1 MEETSLTTNKILPK
15 KREIWLVNLEP
26 TLGVEIKKIRPVVVI
41 NSDAIGKLP
50 LKLIAPITDWKN
62 YYSQNPWH
70 IQIVPNSSN
79 NLSKISAIDTLQLR
93 GVDIQRFQKKIGLIS
108 EEEMQ
113 KIAISII
120 TVIDIDL
127 KTFLS

>member
-1 MEETSLTTNKILPK
+1 MSTKTILPK
-15 KREIWLVNLEP
+15 KGEIWLVNLEP

-50 LKLIAPITDWKN
+50 LKLIAPITDWKSHFN
-62 YYSQNPWH
+62 QNPWH
-70 IQIVPNSSN
+70 VQIIPNSTN
-79 NLSKISAIDTLQLR
+79 NLTKISAVDTIQLR
-93 GVDIQRFQKKIGLIS
+93 GVDIQRFQKKIGVIY

-113 KIAISII
+113 KIAMSII

-127 KTFLS
+127 KTFF

>member
-1 MEETSLTTNKILPK
+1 LIIKTILPK

-50 LKLIAPITDWKN
+50 LKLIAPITDWKSHF
-62 YYSQNPWH
+62 SQNPWH
-70 IQIVPNSSN
+70 VQIIPNSTN
-79 NLSKISAIDTLQLR
+79 NLTKISAIDTLQLR
-93 GVDIQRFQKKIGLIS
+93 GVDIQRFQKKIGFIS

-113 KIAISII
+113 KITISII

-127 KTFLS
+127 NSLLC

>member
-1 MEETSLTTNKILPK
+1 MPK
-15 KREIWLVNLEP
+15 KGEIWLVNLEP

-50 LKLIAPITDWKN
+50 LKLIAPITDWKSHFN
-62 YYSQNPWH
+62 QNPWH
-70 IQIVPNSSN
+70 VQIIPNSTN
-79 NLSKISAIDTLQLR
+79 NLTKISAVDTIQLR
-93 GVDIQRFQKKIGLIS
+93 GVDIQRFQKKIGVIY

-113 KIAISII
+113 KIAMSII

-127 KTFLS
+127 KTFF

>member
-1 MEETSLTTNKILPK
+1 LTTKTILPK
-15 KREIWLVNLEP
+15 KGEIWLVNLEP

-50 LKLIAPITDWKN
+50 LKLIAPITDWKS
-62 YYSQNPWH
+62 YFSQNPWH
-70 IQIVPNSSN
+70 VQIIPNPTN
-79 NLSKISAIDTLQLR
+79 NLTKISAVDTIQLR
-93 GVDIQRFQKKIGLIS
+93 GVDIQRFQKKIGVIS

-127 KTFLS
+127 KTFFNSI

>member
-1 MEETSLTTNKILPK
+1 MPK
-15 KREIWLVNLEP
+15 KGEIWLVKLEP
-26 TLGVEIKKIRPVVVI
+26 TLGVEIRKIRPVIVI

-62 YYSQNPWH
+62 YYSKNSWH
-70 IQIVPNSSN
+70 VKIIPNSTN
-79 NLSKISAIDTLQLR
+79 NLTKISAVDALQLR
-93 GVDIQRFQKKIGLIS
+93 GVDIQRFLKKIGVIS

-127 KTFLS
+127 NSFLTI